1 MRSNIWK
8 VYIIFD
14 AMFLREMVF
23 AQSRLGLRCIHTYY
37 IHVCKQHWS
46 TLINLF
52 TLDGISHSLQLDQFI
67 TNFG

>member
-14 AMFLREMVF
+14 AMFLREMVL
-23 AQSRLGLRCIHTYY
+23 AQSRLGLRCMHTYY
-37 IHVCKQHWS
+37 IHVCKQNWS

-52 TLDGISHSLQLDQFI
+52 KLDGIFHSLQLDQSI
-67 TNFG
+67 TILG